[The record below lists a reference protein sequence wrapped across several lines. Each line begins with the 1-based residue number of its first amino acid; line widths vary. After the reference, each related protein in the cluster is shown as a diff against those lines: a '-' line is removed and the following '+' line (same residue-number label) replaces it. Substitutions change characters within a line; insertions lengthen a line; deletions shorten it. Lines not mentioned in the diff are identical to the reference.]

1 MELIQNSRGQSASS
15 PNYEPTL
22 KAMGRRGGEEH
33 RKFGEFRY
41 NPAKTTR
48 LFQSDIKLIVK
59 VVSEC

>member
-1 MELIQNSRGQSASS
+1 MVFIQHSRGQSPWS

-22 KAMGRRGGEEH
+22 KAMGRRSGEGY
-33 RKFGEFRY
+33 RKSGEFRY

-48 LFQSDIKLIVK
+48 LFQSDIKLFVK